1 MTRSDA
7 KPMLRAA
14 LTTAALAAA
23 CLLAAC
29 GQGSQSTHVVLSG
42 PADKVEALIAQHH
55 LSAAP
60 VQAHVEKLPD
70 GGERAVFD
78 KPGGLPAGQLIALG
92 KAAAKAGV
100 DFEFSSGSQWS
111 AGSSSTQGAPP
122 RAASPGDPA
131 APNKGPVA

>member
-1 MTRSDA
+1 MTRSDVE
-7 KPMLRAA
+7 RAVRSA
-14 LTTAALAAA
+14 LTTTVLAAA

-29 GQGSQSTHVVLSG
+29 GQGSKSTHVVLSG

-55 LSAAP
+55 LYATP

-100 DFEFSSGSQWS
+100 NFEFSSGSQWS
-111 AGSSSTQGAPP
+111 SGSPDAP
-122 RAASPGDPA
+122 GQPA
-131 APNKGPVA
+131 AKPGGPVA